1 MQNNIIYLIHAKQY
15 YLPDSPNLTDFNQIL
30 DVTERK
36 ISVFIACRT
45 FNWIALWRHLCFSK
59 IQLAFAFTNEKVPEI
74 QNHNF
79 LELCFKT
86 LSLQY

>member
-1 MQNNIIYLIHAKQY
+1 MLLNGRFPCLSHGALLMLLNCDMESL
-15 YLPDSPNLTDFNQIL
+15 
-30 DVTERK
+30 
-36 ISVFIACRT
+36 VFA
-45 FNWIALWRHLCFSK
+45 K
-59 IQLAFAFTNEKVPEI
+59 IQLAFALINEKVPEI

>member
-1 MQNNIIYLIHAKQY
+1 MQNKYHSA
-15 YLPDSPNLTDFNQIL
+15 DSPNLSDFNQIL

-45 FNWIALWRHLCFSK
+45 FYVIELRYGVICDFAK
-59 IQLAFAFTNEKVPEI
+59 IQLAFALINEKVPEI

-79 LELCFKT
+79 LELCIKT